1 MRKKVKRFMA
11 KGLLC
16 VCALGL
22 FGCGKQITERSE
34 ASSEEVENTTENA
47 SETNAEE
54 FNGDLND
61 LRKPVDDMVA
71 GLEEKYDKLK
81 EKMGGSYDGYI
92 SNKEDVND
100 FYEEILTES
109 DKAFSQLV
117 AESKEYFR
125 KAFTDYAS
133 DEDALNQAI
142 DDYYDAVYSGILDDY
157 YDRVYGG
164 VLDEMYDDIYGG
176 IIDDAYDSLEYEVWS
191 SESSDAYESWSDT
204 STEVY
209 KSWSNISS
217 ICYSMWSE
225 ASSQWFADNKDVND
239 VMKKIEN
246 AIADKEAEEDNSEA
260 NDGENETE
268 EEKTEEKADNKESQ
282 SDSSSDLVDGMR
294 PEFKEALDSYEEF
307 FNEYVEFMKKYMN
320 STDTVGMLK
329 DYTEYM
335 SKYADMMQKL
345 EKLGDEEMNT
355 AEAAYYLEV
364 TTRINKKLLEVAQ

>member
-22 FGCGKQITERSE
+22 FGCGQQTTERSE
-34 ASSEEVENTTENA
+34 ASSEEVENA
-47 SETNAEE
+47 SETNVEK

-71 GLEEKYDKLK
+71 RLEEKYGKLK

-92 SNKEDVND
+92 SNKEDVNV
-100 FYEEILTES
+100 FYEEIFTES

-117 AESKEYFR
+117 EESKEYFK

-133 DEDALNQAI
+133 DEDALDRAI
-142 DDYYDAVYSGILDDY
+142 DDYYDAVYDGVLNDY
-157 YDRVYGG
+157 YDRVYDGI
-164 VLDEMYDDIYGG
+164 LDEMYDDIYDG
-176 IIDDAYDSLEYEVWS
+176 IISDAYDSLEYEEWSDAS
-191 SESSDAYESWSDT
+191 SEAYKSWSDT
-204 STEVY
+204 GSEVY
-209 KSWSNISS
+209 KAWSGAGS
-217 ICYSMWSE
+217 ICYKMWPA
-225 ASSQWFADNKDVND
+225 ASSQRYVDNKDVDD
-239 VMKKIEN
+239 VMAKIEN
-246 AIADKEAEEDNSEA
+246 AIAGKEAEEDNSEA
-260 NDGENETE
+260 NDGDNETK